1 MRKYIG
7 AVSSALMGILTFVFF
22 ALAWKTTQV
31 MAGDTKIGD
40 PTSVSGYDIIN
51 NEPLLE
57 PDGYTLFKV
66 FAIIAMVVA
75 CLLIIS
81 AIIMI
86 LRNLKILKFKFNMNL
101 INNILLILFLVCVV
115 VAIIGLIIMCG
126 EMSVDAGV
134 GNISVEVTNCYP
146 GVGAWLT
153 VAFAIVLALVS
164 LVFSKKAK

>member
-7 AVSSALMGILTFVFF
+7 AVSSALMGILTFVFLG
-22 ALAWKTTQV
+22 LAW
-31 MAGDTKIGD
+31 MSTKISAAGVSTD
-40 PTSVSGYDIIN
+40 PASTSAYDLIK
-51 NEPLLE
+51 ESSE
-57 PDGYTLFKV
+57 VDGFTLYKV
-66 FAIIAMVVA
+66 FTIIAIVVA
-75 CLLIIS
+75 CLLIVS
-81 AIIMI
+81 AVIMI

-146 GVGAWLT
+146 GIGAWLT
-153 VAFAIVLALVS
+153 VAFAIVTTLVS

>member
-7 AVSSALMGILTFVFF
+7 AVSSALMGILTFVF
-22 ALAWKTTQV
+22 LGLNWMSTQL
-31 MAGDTKIGD
+31 GSLD
-40 PTSVSGYDIIN
+40 PTSTSAYDLIKESI
-51 NEPLLE
+51 EV
-57 PDGYTLFKV
+57 DGFTLYKV
-66 FAIIAMVVA
+66 FTIIAIVVA

-153 VAFAIVLALVS
+153 LGFAIVLALVS